1 MRPPFFYNIF
11 GVRER
16 AYMRALDCLFLQNNI
31 FLKKMKKLKKIL
43 KKCLTLSFVNGIMF
57 RLLCNKMQK
66 RRPLL
71 RVIEKINNCIAR

>member
-1 MRPPFFYNIF
+1 
-11 GVRER
+11 
-16 AYMRALDCLFLQNNI
+16 
-31 FLKKMKKLKKIL
+31 MKKLKKIL
-43 KKCLTLSFVNGIMF
+43 KKCLTLSLVNGIMF